1 MTDTVCGFGGDR
13 DEALVSYLYDEGVDV
28 PARKA
33 FEAHLATCL
42 RCAADLAALRGVRM
56 RLANW
61 APPEPKL
68 ATTLEAS
75 TALPAAPLQSGGW
88 WREIPAW
95 AQVAAA
101 LLFLGVS
108 AGIANLDVRYD
119 ASGLNIRTGWSR
131 EARSAAAAAAPT
143 LAAPV
148 GTASQANA
156 LQGSTAPANASSD
169 AAPWRVELAAF
180 ENRLKTE
187 MHGAPAG
194 AAPRTAADAETL
206 RRVRALIDES
216 EKRQQRELALR
227 LGEAMRDVNTQRQA
241 DLVRVQSALGT
252 VQNRLGVQVLKNTQ
266 QVQQMD
272 YLIRTSQ
279 RQER

>member
-13 DEALVSYLYDEGVDV
+13 DEALVSYLYDEGGNVS
-28 PARKA
+28 ARNA

-42 RCAADLAALRGVRM
+42 RCASDLAALRGVRM

-68 ATTLEAS
+68 ATTLESS
-75 TALPAAPLQSGGW
+75 TPLPAAPLRSRGW
-88 WREIPAW
+88 WREVPAW

-108 AGIANLDVRYD
+108 AGIAHLDVRYD
-119 ASGLNIRTGWSR
+119 ANGLSIRTGWSPR
-131 EARSAAAAAAPT
+131 STQSAASSAAPT

-148 GTASQANA
+148 GTASQANV
-156 LQGSTAPANASSD
+156 LQDSKVSSD
-169 AAPWRVELAAF
+169 AGPWRAELAAF

-187 MHGAPAG
+187 LHGTPPGG
-194 AAPRTAADAETL
+194 AAQRAAADAETL
-206 RRVRALIDES
+206 RRVRALIDDS

-227 LGEAMRDVNTQRQA
+227 LGEAMRDVNAQRQA